1 MTAALREAFTPAA
14 KPSRERHAPRKKKT
28 CPPISIRVT
37 AEERARLEQEAGE
50 RTLSAYC
57 RSRLFGAKDSR
68 GPDRKPSSDAAL
80 LARILA
86 QLGQSAV
93 PGNLAV
99 IADAIRSGTLDT
111 DAVLLA
117 RVEDACAFIIAM
129 RAELIRALGLKPE

>member
-1 MTAALREAFTPAA
+1 MTATLREAF
-14 KPSRERHAPRKKKT
+14 APVARLPEVRSLRKKKT

-57 RSRLFGAKDSR
+57 RARLFGTKDSR
-68 GPDRKPSSDAAL
+68 GPDRKPSSDAVL

-93 PGNLAV
+93 PANLAV
-99 IADAIRSGTLDT
+99 IADAIRSGTLDA
-111 DAVLLA
+111 DAALLA